1 MSLEFLGQRTAK
13 ARDIIPSVWDELS
26 DKDKARMI
34 AFDNIE
40 TLMRNREIEEASG

>member
-1 MSLEFLGQRTAK
+1 MRTAK
-13 ARDIIPSVWDELS
+13 AWNRTPEEWDELS

-40 TLMRNREIEEASG
+40 MLMRNREIEEPS